1 MTTLSPEERRRIY
14 EEEKA
19 RMEGENNPPPSE
31 RDSTL
36 DLKPGTASLLCYLGG
51 WITGIIFLI
60 LEQKNR
66 LVRFHAAQSIIIF
79 GFLHVAGLLLQ
90 QIPVMGD
97 FLGAAVGIL
106 AFILWIILMVKASQG
121 YFNLPPAGDLAE
133 KILGSASGSTPGKP
147 TGTSQ
152 GITPPPPPPPSS
164 SITQSQPVRALHR
177 ADAGRAGR
185 ITASAFAIA
194 FSIAMLI
201 FLNFFHEYIAYYHQ
215 ETAAG
220 ISTWIRQPLLTADF
234 SAWLPIVNT
243 ALICG
248 IAGHALCLA
257 IDKYIMREGTMLILD
272 IFSAVSI
279 AALLVIFPFDFSAFG
294 DIWSTPMDLSAR
306 ITMVII
312 IFGICIGA
320 LVRLIKI
327 LVNGVRGTA
336 TY

>member
-1 MTTLSPEERRRIY
+1 
-14 EEEKA
+14 
-19 RMEGENNPPPSE
+19 MEAENNPPPPESE
-31 RDSTL
+31 STL
-36 DLKPGTASLLCYLGG
+36 DLKPGTASLLCYMGG

-66 LVRFHAAQSIIIF
+66 LVRFHAAQSIIVF
-79 GFLHVAGLLLQ
+79 GFLQVAGLLLKQ
-90 QIPVMGD
+90 APIVGN
-97 FLGAAVGIL
+97 FLGGAVGIL

-133 KILGSASGSTPGKP
+133 KILGSASGPTPGTP
-147 TGTSQ
+147 SGTPQSGSQ
-152 GITPPPPPPPSS
+152 GTAMAPPPPPPPPPP
-164 SITQSQPVRALHR
+164 QAAAVQAPPARAPHR
-177 ADAGRAGR
+177 FDAGRAGR

-215 ETAAG
+215 ETAG
-220 ISTWIRQPLLTADF
+220 GVSTWLREPLLTADF

-257 IDKYIMREGTMLILD
+257 IDKYIMREGTMVILD

-279 AALLVIFPFDFSAFG
+279 TALLVIFPFDFSPFG
-294 DIWSTPMDLSAR
+294 HIWSTPLDLSVR
-306 ITMVII
+306 ITMAII
-312 IFGICIGA
+312 IFGICVGV

>member
-19 RMEGENNPPPSE
+19 RMEAENKPPMPE

-66 LVRFHAAQSIIIF
+66 LVRFHAVQSIVVF
-79 GFLHVAGLLLQ
+79 GFLHIAGLLAQ
-90 QIPVMGD
+90 QIPVLGI
-97 FLGAAVGIL
+97 FLGASIGIL

-133 KILGSASGSTPGKP
+133 KILGSSSGPT
-147 TGTSQ
+147 TGTPP
-152 GITPPPPPPPSS
+152 GTAPGTPPPPPPPPPASLA
-164 SITQSQPVRALHR
+164 QVQPGKAVRR
-177 ADAGRAGR
+177 GDAGRAGR
-185 ITASAFAIA
+185 ITVSAFAIA

-201 FLNFFHEYIAYYHQ
+201 FLNFFHDYIAYYHQ

-220 ISTWIRQPLLTADF
+220 VTAWIREPLLTADF

-248 IAGHALCLA
+248 IAGHVLCLA
-257 IDKYIMREGTMLILD
+257 VDKYILREGTLLILD

-279 AALLVIFPFDFSAFG
+279 TALLVIFPFDFNVFG
-294 DIWSTPMDLSAR
+294 HMLATPMDLSAR
-306 ITMVII
+306 ITMAII
-312 IFGICIGA
+312 IFGISIGV

>member
-1 MTTLSPEERRRIY
+1 MTTLSPEERHRIY

-19 RMEGENNPPPSE
+19 RLAVEQGAPPPE

-66 LVRFHAAQSIIIF
+66 LVRFHAAQSIIVF
-79 GFLHVAGLLLQ
+79 GFLQIAGLLLRQ
-90 QIPVMGD
+90 VPVIGG
-97 FLGAAVGIL
+97 FLGTSVGIL

-133 KILGSASGSTPGKP
+133 KMLGTTSGPTQGTPP
-147 TGTSQ
+147 DASQ
-152 GITPPPPPPPSS
+152 GTTPPPPPPPASYA
-164 SITQSQPVRALHR
+164 QAQPVKTPHR
-177 ADAGRAGR
+177 ADGSRAGR
-185 ITASAFAIA
+185 ITVSAFAIA

-201 FLNFFHEYIAYYHQ
+201 FLNFFHDYIAFYHQ

-220 ISTWIRQPLLTADF
+220 VSAWIREPLLTADF
-234 SAWLPIVNT
+234 SAWLPIANT

-257 IDKYIMREGTMLILD
+257 IDKYIMREGTLLILD
-272 IFSAVSI
+272 IFSVVSVT
-279 AALLVIFPFDFSAFG
+279 ALLVIFPFDFSPIG
-294 DIWSTPMDLSAR
+294 QIWATPLDLSVR
-306 ITMVII
+306 ITLAII
-312 IFGICIGA
+312 IFAICIGI

-327 LVNGVRGTA
+327 LVNGIRGTA